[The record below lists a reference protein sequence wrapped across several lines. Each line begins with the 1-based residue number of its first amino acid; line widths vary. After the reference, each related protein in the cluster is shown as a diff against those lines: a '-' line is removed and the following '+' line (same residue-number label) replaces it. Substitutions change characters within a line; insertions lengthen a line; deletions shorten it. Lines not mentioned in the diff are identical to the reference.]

1 MLADKT
7 GVEKGHAW
15 LVKSSFCQKARY
27 MHARSRTR
35 RKDVHAVETEQKRK
49 VDCNIHK
56 AQGGYEG

>member
-1 MLADKT
+1 MLGLSRAAFVRKQDT
-7 GVEKGHAW
+7 H
-15 LVKSSFCQKARY
+15 